1 MTTIAATVST
11 LASSP
16 RFSSLI
22 SANQSISQPKFS
34 TASNSP
40 TIISSLSSPAIIKP
54 SLISENSI
62 CHSSY
67 STYAHSSS
75 ILSSLS
81 SSPETSIM
89 KPSVVTTRSY
99 GRFPPM
105 QGAVAE
111 IKLAVCK
118 NPDSNSN
125 RPSFKVHNLRSSYVN
140 DKGNVVNLIR
150 EISKKDPKLY
160 DFLMK
165 TAKEMIKLDMD
176 LHCITDDELQQLW
189 WPELGDPQD
198 FWATSLLKHSRF
210 SLDEAITDYVSKTFE
225 LASPMINGTNDQPGL
240 GEFLEMRGFTTGKY
254 H

>member
-1 MTTIAATVST
+1 MYRSLFHRSCSPLRLRSSSPIVKHSNLASSPAMMTTIAATVST

-62 CHSSY
+62 RHSSY

-75 ILSSLS
+75 NLSSLS

-105 QGAVAE
+105 QGAIPVKPYDAMNTRTLNAKYAPLE
-111 IKLAVCK
+111 EFPYAY
-118 NPDSNSN
+118 
-125 RPSFKVHNLRSSYVN
+125 H
-140 DKGNVVNLIR
+140 VVNLIHQCFFCR
-150 EISKKDPKLY
+150 
-160 DFLMK
+160 
-165 TAKEMIKLDMD
+165 
-176 LHCITDDELQQLW
+176 CCC
-189 WPELGDPQD
+189 GDQ
-198 FWATSLLKHSRF
+198 ACCVQKS
-210 SLDEAITDYVSKTFE
+210 
-225 LASPMINGTNDQPGL
+225 
-240 GEFLEMRGFTTGKY
+240 
-254 H
+254 